1 MTARAEEQRDTDWG
15 AGPVPEAAAALEIAG
30 FEVREFDLFALAHRW
45 WFGRRLDRQALER
58 VFAAYMFAG
67 AVPPWARHYAREILR
82 ELRSAAPDLTRFGLK
97 RPRATAHPP
106 RQARHILAAACVV
119 FAMLYA
125 LVPATVADPEGWD
138 PDGWATAPR
147 AAAALSCQGGGPGLK
162 FFEGL
167 AYAFSGRA
175 PPACD

>member
-1 MTARAEEQRDTDWG
+1 M
-15 AGPVPEAAAALEIAG
+15 
-30 FEVREFDLFALAHRW
+30 
-45 WFGRRLDRQALER
+45 LER
-58 VFAAYMFAG
+58 VFAADMFAG

-82 ELRSAAPDLTRFGLK
+82 ERGSATPDLMRLGLQ
-97 RPRATAHPP
+97 RPRATARPP
-106 RQARHILAAACVV
+106 HQARHFLAAACVV

-125 LVPATVADPEGWD
+125 LVLETAADPER
-138 PDGWATAPR
+138 WATAPR
-147 AAAALSCQGGGPGLK
+147 GEVALSCQGGGPGLA

>member
-1 MTARAEEQRDTDWG
+1 MSVQARVQRDREWG
-15 AGPVPEAAAALEIAG
+15 AGPVPEAAAALEVAG

-45 WFGRRLDRQALER
+45 WFGRGADARVLEH

-67 AVPPWARHYAREILR
+67 AVPPWARHYAREVLR
-82 ELRSAAPDLTRFGLK
+82 ELRSAAPDLTRLGLQ
-97 RPRATAHPP
+97 RPRATARPP

-119 FAMLYA
+119 VAMLYA

-138 PDGWATAPR
+138 PERWATAPR
-147 AAAALSCQGGGPGLK
+147 AAVALSCQGGGPGLK
-162 FFEGL
+162 FFETL

>member
-1 MTARAEEQRDTDWG
+1 MTAQAEEQRDTDWG
-15 AGPVPEAAAALEIAG
+15 AGPVLEAAAALE
-30 FEVREFDLFALAHRW
+30 VKEFDLFALAHRW
-45 WFGRRLDRQALER
+45 WFGRGADARALER

-82 ELRSAAPDLTRFGLK
+82 ELRSAAPDLTRLGLE
-97 RPRATAHPP
+97 RPRAQGRPP
-106 RQARHILAAACVV
+106 RQARHILAAALVV

-125 LVPATVADPEGWD
+125 LVPATVSDPE
-138 PDGWATAPR
+138 GWATAPR
-147 AAAALSCQGGGPGLK
+147 GEAALSCQGGGPGLK

-167 AYAFSGRA
+167 AYALSGRA

>member
-1 MTARAEEQRDTDWG
+1 MTARAQRQRDRDRG
-15 AGPVPEAAAALEIAG
+15 AGPVLEAAGTLE
-30 FEVREFDLFALAHRW
+30 VKEFDLFALAHRW
-45 WFGRRLDRQALER
+45 WFGRPLDRQALER

-67 AVPPWARHYAREILR
+67 VVPPWARHYAREVLR
-82 ELRSAAPDLTRFGLK
+82 ELGSSAPDLTRLGLD
-97 RPRATAHPP
+97 RPRATARPP
-106 RQARHILAAACVV
+106 RQARHLLAAACVV

-125 LVPATVADPEGWD
+125 LVPAAVSDRQGWD
-138 PDGWATAPR
+138 PDGRDPAPR

-162 FFEGL
+162 FFEDL

>member
-1 MTARAEEQRDTDWG
+1 MTARAQRQRDTDWG
-15 AGPVPEAAAALEIAG
+15 TGPVPEAAAALDIAG
-30 FEVREFDLFALAHRW
+30 FEVGEFDLFARAHRW
-45 WFGRRLDRQALER
+45 WFGRSLDRQALER

-67 AVPPWARHYAREILR
+67 AVPPWARHYAREVLR
-82 ELRSAAPDLTRFGLK
+82 ELGSAAPDLTRLGL
-97 RPRATAHPP
+97 RRASPRPP

-125 LVPATVADPEGWD
+125 LVPAAVADRQGWDPEGRA
-138 PDGWATAPR
+138 PAPR
-147 AAAALSCQGGGPGLK
+147 AAVALSCQGGGPGLK

>member
-1 MTARAEEQRDTDWG
+1 M
-15 AGPVPEAAAALEIAG
+15 
-30 FEVREFDLFALAHRW
+30 
-45 WFGRRLDRQALER
+45 LER

-82 ELRSAAPDLTRFGLK
+82 ELGSATPDLVRLGLQ
-97 RPRATAHPP
+97 RPRATARPP

-125 LVPATVADPEGWD
+125 LVLETAADPER
-138 PDGWATAPR
+138 WATAPR
-147 AAAALSCQGGGPGLK
+147 AAVALSYQGGGPGLK

-167 AYAFSGRA
+167 VYALSGRA

>member
-1 MTARAEEQRDTDWG
+1 MTAQAREQRDADWG
-15 AGPVPEAAAALEIAG
+15 AGPVLEAAAALE
-30 FEVREFDLFALAHRW
+30 VKEFDLFALAHRW
-45 WFGRRLDRQALER
+45 WFGRGADARVLER

-82 ELRSAAPDLTRFGLK
+82 ELRSGAPDLTRFGLQ
-97 RPRATAHPP
+97 RPSAQGRPP

-119 FAMLYA
+119 FAVLYA
-125 LVPATVADPEGWD
+125 LVLGTAADPEH
-138 PDGWATAPR
+138 WATAPR
-147 AAAALSCQGGGPGLK
+147 TEVALSCQGGGPGLA

-167 AYAFSGRA
+167 AYALSGRA

>member
-1 MTARAEEQRDTDWG
+1 MTARAQRQRDRDRG
-15 AGPVPEAAAALEIAG
+15 AGPVAEAAAALDIK
-30 FEVREFDLFALAHRW
+30 EFDLFALAHRW
-45 WFGRRLDRQALER
+45 WFGRPLDRQALER

-82 ELRSAAPDLTRFGLK
+82 ELRSAAPDLTRFGLE
-97 RPRATAHPP
+97 RPRASAHPP

-125 LVPATVADPEGWD
+125 LVPATVSDPE
-138 PDGWATAPR
+138 GWATAPR
-147 AAAALSCQGGGPGLK
+147 GEVALSCQGGGPGLK

-167 AYAFSGRA
+167 AYALSGRA